1 MLKKALKINKLK
13 WIPAATMA
21 AGLQSAGGNPP
32 ANLQRPNIIFIMADD
47 MGYSDVGCYG
57 GEIQTPTL
65 DRLAA
70 DGLRFTSFYSTARCW
85 PSRTALITGY
95 YPQQTNTDPLNKT
108 AAQPSFVRPLPAYLK
123 PYGYRCYHSGKW
135 HVRPGMEQVLAD
147 GLFDRSYNVLDYDR
161 KFNPR
166 NNELED
172 QTLPPVTQ
180 PGFYE
185 ATEVASRA
193 LGFLSEHRE
202 KTPGQPFFLYL
213 AFIEPHFP
221 LQAPEVDIAKY
232 RERYKAG
239 WDKIREERY
248 ARISA
253 MGLVNSPLPERVPE
267 FENMW
272 GWSTEKMKAA
282 LGPGEIATNPFWKD
296 LTAEEKAFQ
305 AEKMAIHAAMV
316 DRMDQE
322 IGRITAWLEQTGQLA
337 NTLIMFASDN
347 GASSEMMVRGGGHD
361 RNAPLGSAKSFLCL
375 GPGWAC
381 TANAPFRYSKGYVHE
396 GGISSPFIVSW
407 PAGIKDRGALRRTQ
421 GHMIDIVPTLAALA
435 GGIPDGLR
443 PADAPPLPGKN
454 LLPAFAADVNVP
466 RDELFFSHIGN
477 LAISKDGWKAVKVKG
492 GDWELYRQAEDRTE
506 THNLAAQYPE
516 RLNSMT
522 KRWAELNAAFE
533 KQAGSQGSSKAGS
546 RSDEEAEQSAET
558 VNSDVRIFTFT
569 GEQYEKLADV
579 PALTAQNKI
588 TWRMEVKIDPA
599 CEAGAILMGNRSTPG
614 SDAFFKITPSKG
626 IQLYKGGKH
635 LFRIDAKIPAGR
647 WTAVKLVKDGAQF
660 TLFIDGKKAG
670 EARSAGLV
678 EAMPCYLGGDPK
690 AGNFA
695 HGSIRNAAV
704 ETD

>member
-1 MLKKALKINKLK
+1 MKRKLCSAASFGLALNSLAS
-13 WIPAATMA
+13 PQTPVAP
-21 AGLQSAGGNPP
+21 G
-32 ANLQRPNIIFIMADD
+32 RPNIIFIMADD
-47 MGYSDVGCYG
+47 MGYSDAGCYG
-57 GEIQTPTL
+57 GEIHTPTL
-65 DRLAA
+65 DRLAEN
-70 DGLRFTSFYSTARCW
+70 GLRFTSFYSTARCW

-95 YPQQTNTDPLNKT
+95 YPQQTNTDPLNNKKSL
-108 AAQPSFVRPLPAYLK
+108 PSFVRLMPDYLK

-135 HVRPGMEQVLAD
+135 HVRPSVDQVVAD
-147 GLFDRSYNVLDYDR
+147 GHFDRSYDVQDYDR

-166 NNELED
+166 KNALDD

-180 PGFYE
+180 TGFYE

-193 LGFLSEHRE
+193 LEFLGEHRT
-202 KTPGQPFFLYL
+202 KTPNQPFFLYL
-213 AFIEPHFP
+213 AFIDPHFP
-221 LQAPEVDIAKY
+221 LQAPEADIAKY
-232 RERYKAG
+232 RGRYTAG

-253 MGLVNSPLPERVPE
+253 MGLVTGSLPERMPE
-267 FENMW
+267 FENAW

-282 LGPGEIATNPFWKD
+282 IGPGETAANPFWKD

-322 IGRITAWLEQTGQLA
+322 IGRVVAWLEQNGQLN

-361 RNAPLGSAKSFLCL
+361 RNAAPGSAGSYLCL

-381 TANAPFRYSKGYVHE
+381 TANTPFLYSKGYVHE
-396 GGISSPFIVSW
+396 GGVSSPFIVSW

-421 GHMIDIVPTLAALA
+421 GHMIDIVPTLAALV

-443 PADAPPLPGKN
+443 PADAPPLPGRN
-454 LLPAFAADVNVP
+454 LLPAFAADVNIP

-522 KRWAELNAAFE
+522 QRWESLSKEFE
-533 KQAGSQGSSKAGS
+533 KQASSAPGLYPVKAG
-546 RSDEEAEQSAET
+546 
-558 VNSDVRIFTFT
+558 
-569 GEQYEKLADV
+569 G
-579 PALTAQNKI
+579 
-588 TWRMEVKIDPA
+588 
-599 CEAGAILMGNRSTPG
+599 
-614 SDAFFKITPSKG
+614 
-626 IQLYKGGKH
+626 
-635 LFRIDAKIPAGR
+635 
-647 WTAVKLVKDGAQF
+647 
-660 TLFIDGKKAG
+660 
-670 EARSAGLV
+670 
-678 EAMPCYLGGDPK
+678 
-690 AGNFA
+690 
-695 HGSIRNAAV
+695 RNADS
-704 ETD
+704 E